1 MRGTPRWFVATLY
14 VSRLT
19 FHGRPVITIER
30 EDGLIVVGVFGEL
43 ALADVQRLER
53 EVPGEVKQSE
63 RVALLIDLRD
73 MLGATIDALLEDI
86 KFSRHRSR
94 DIRRVAILT
103 DAPWPPLIAW
113 LENFFLEAEVRAFD
127 DEGMARNWLAGDED

>member
-1 MRGTPRWFVATLY
+1 MRGTPCWFVATLH

-43 ALADVQRLER
+43 TLADVQRLER
-53 EVPGEVKQSE
+53 EVPGEVASGE

-94 DIRRVAILT
+94 DIRRVAILS
-103 DAPWPPLIAW
+103 DRPG
-113 LENFFLEAEVRAFD
+113 R
-127 DEGMARNWLAGDED
+127 R

>member
-1 MRGTPRWFVATLY
+1 M
-14 VSRLT
+14 
-19 FHGRPVITIER
+19 ITIER
-30 EDGLIVVGVFGEL
+30 EDGVIVVGVFGEL
-43 ALADVQRLER
+43 TLADVQRLER
-53 EVPGEVKQSE
+53 EVPGEIKQAE

-86 KFSRHRSR
+86 KFSRHHSR

-103 DAPWPPLIAW
+103 DSRWPPLIAW

-127 DEGMARNWLAGDED
+127 DEGTARSWLAGDED

>member
-1 MRGTPRWFVATLY
+1 M
-14 VSRLT
+14 
-19 FHGRPVITIER
+19 ITIER

-53 EVPGEVKQSE
+53 EVPGELARGQQID
-63 RVALLIDLRD
+63 LLIDLRD

-94 DIRRVAILT
+94 DIRRVAILSES
-103 DAPWPPLIAW
+103 PWPPLIAW
-113 LENFFLEAEVRAFD
+113 LEKFFLDAQVQVFD
-127 DEGMARNWLAGDED
+127 DEGMARAWLAGEEA

>member
-1 MRGTPRWFVATLY
+1 M
-14 VSRLT
+14 
-19 FHGRPVITIER
+19 ITIER
-30 EDGLIVVGVFGEL
+30 ENSLVVVGVFGEL

-53 EVPGEVKQSE
+53 EVPGDG
-63 RVALLIDLRD
+63 AAAGPIDLLIDLRD

-103 DAPWPPLIAW
+103 DSDWPPLFAW
-113 LENFFLEAEVRAFD
+113 LENFFLEAEVRTFD
-127 DEGMARNWLAGDED
+127 DEGIARSWLAGDED